1 MADDE
6 PQTLV
11 GIAFPDLF
19 RAQEFLTAS
28 ARLAANGSLA
38 LRDAVFVT
46 SDADGNTHVRET
58 TDPQPKQAAV
68 SGAVWVGLIG
78 LIVGG
83 PVGWLAGAAIGAGGG
98 AVSAKAIDLG
108 IPDEWVGWF
117 RQAVQPGSTI
127 LTLLVTKLDR
137 AALVKELERFSGAHL
152 VYANLDASWQDRIRG
167 ALGETEGSSGTVAD
181 AVPEPEG

>member
-1 MADDE
+1 MADDHE

-28 ARLAANGSLA
+28 ARLAAAGSLT

-46 SDADGNTHVRET
+46 SDEQGHTHVRET

-78 LIVGG
+78 LLVGG

-98 AVSAKAIDLG
+98 AISAKAIDLG
-108 IPDEWVGWF
+108 IPDEWVDWF

-137 AALVKELERFSGAHL
+137 AALVQELERFSGAHL
-152 VYANLDASWQDRIRG
+152 VYANLDNSWQDRIRE
-167 ALGETEGSSGTVAD
+167 ALGESEHTDPV
-181 AVPEPEG
+181 

>member
-11 GIAFPDLF
+11 GIAFPDQF

-28 ARLAANGSLA
+28 ARLASAGSLT

-46 SDADGNTHVRET
+46 SDAEGNTHVRET
-58 TDPQPKQAAV
+58 TDLQPKQAAL

-78 LIVGG
+78 LLVGG
-83 PVGWLAGAAIGAGGG
+83 PVGWLAGTALGAGGG
-98 AVSAKAIDLG
+98 VVSARAIDLG
-108 IPDEWVGWF
+108 IPDEWVAWF

-137 AALVKELERFSGAHL
+137 AALVEELQRFAGAHL
-152 VYANLDASWQDRIRG
+152 VYANLDSSWQDRIRE
-167 ALGETEGSSGTVAD
+167 ALGEAEQG
-181 AVPEPEG
+181 EY